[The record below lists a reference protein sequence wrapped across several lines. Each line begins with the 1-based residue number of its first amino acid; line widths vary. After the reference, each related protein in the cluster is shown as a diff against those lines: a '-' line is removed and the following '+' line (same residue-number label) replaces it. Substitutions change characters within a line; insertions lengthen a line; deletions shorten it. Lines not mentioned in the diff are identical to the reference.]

1 MYFGRV
7 LYFLDGAMW
16 GAERLVFG
24 LGTGGTLL
32 LKQDAFWMWTLER
45 RRTKRGERN
54 DADITYRVILL

>member
-16 GAERLVFG
+16 GAGRLVFG

-32 LKQDAFWMWTLER
+32 LKQDAFWMWTLEE
-45 RRTKRGERN
+45 KNEGGERN
-54 DADITYRVILL
+54 DRYYR